1 MLRPQRHLNHFNF
14 IWDLLS
20 QLNVLFERLMLCSC
34 CGLKIV
40 LPLSIEGYQ
49 ATATANG
56 LYIAMVTLINKG
68 VGAVRVP

>member
-1 MLRPQRHLNHFNF
+1 
-14 IWDLLS
+14 
-20 QLNVLFERLMLCSC
+20 MLCSC